1 MEGVSKWYN
10 KSLEIVWVWYKFEIA
25 WNNVILSI
33 WYSHKVEMVTPEGIT
48 VKNDEKNKNIIH
60 FSSIDKQLLWEFV
73 AKVRAKKKTRTIKGK
88 WIKYVWEVIRRKA
101 WKSGK

>member
-1 MEGVSKWYN
+1 MYN
-10 KSLEIVWVWYKFEIA
+10 KFKR
-25 WNNVILSI
+25 
-33 WYSHKVEMVTPEGIT
+33 GIT
-48 VKNDEKNKNIIH
+48 YEKNKNIVH

-73 AKVRAKKKTRTIKGK
+73 AKVRAKKKPEPYKGK